1 MLDVH
6 IAPLTGA
13 LIVSNSVWNRIAP
26 EDRVKVTAAAE
37 VFEKRMRAEIPEQD
51 ATSVT
56 TMVKSGGLT
65 VIIPDAKA
73 AAEFRIAAGQLVASM
88 RGSTAPADVFDMAVQ
103 ARDAFRKTRAR

>member
-56 TMVKSGGLT
+56 TMVKMGRAHGHHPGREGRSRIPNGGGPARGLYAR
-65 VIIPDAKA
+65 VNG
-73 AAEFRIAAGQLVASM
+73 AG
-88 RGSTAPADVFDMAVQ
+88 
-103 ARDAFRKTRAR
+103 